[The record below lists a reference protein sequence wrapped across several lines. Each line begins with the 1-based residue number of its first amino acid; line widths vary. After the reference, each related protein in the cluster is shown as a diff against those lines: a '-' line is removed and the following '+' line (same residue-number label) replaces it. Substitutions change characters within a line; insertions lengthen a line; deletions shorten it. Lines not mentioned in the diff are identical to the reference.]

1 MEKRD
6 FEQILKDAT
15 RDVLVEMY
23 RDDVVRE
30 IIDSDSPCEETYS
43 IDISVRRRR
52 ENIDKI
58 RCLKNQYLRVFEQFG
73 EEGLI

>member
-1 MEKRD
+1 MND
-6 FEQILKDAT
+6 FDEILKDAT
-15 RDVLVEMY
+15 RDVLVEMH

-30 IIDSDSPCEETYS
+30 IIDSDSSYEETDL
-43 IDISVRRRR
+43 IDISMRRRR

-58 RCLKNQYLRVFEQFG
+58 HYLQNQYLRVFEQFS